1 MLDVTHVA
9 SVTFIRN
16 TVTGGNEMRV
26 SDDYIS
32 SFEELSADQLRQA
45 AIDLGNASRIESISG
60 HSIGGPVDRTTG
72 GLCMVGAIE
81 VATYKQ
87 LYCNGQ
93 GKWFLFT
100 TEEWCDA
107 GVDRADAAILTLA
120 QVIPGGLCPQ
130 CPTDETACTYAW
142 ASVTHFSDFHCAGR
156 ENAARLMDLASIFA
170 VQTSLRRTVA
180 SLPRQQVRIA
190 AGVVSA

>member
-1 MLDVTHVA
+1 MLDVTRVA
-9 SVTFIRN
+9 KVTFIHN
-16 TVTGGNEMRV
+16 VETGGTEMRV
-26 SDDYIS
+26 NDDYTS
-32 SFEELSADQLRQA
+32 SFDQLTADQLRIA
-45 AIDLGNASRIESISG
+45 AMDLGNASRIEAMCG

-72 GLCMVGAIE
+72 GLCLVGAIE

-107 GVDRADAAILTLA
+107 GVERADAAILVLA

-130 CPTDETACTYAW
+130 CPSDETACTYAW
-142 ASVTHFSDFHCAGR
+142 TSATHFSDFHCTGR
-156 ENAARLMDLASIFA
+156 DNAARILDLASIFA

-180 SLPRQQVRIA
+180 SLPRQQVRVA
-190 AGVVSA
+190 AGVISA